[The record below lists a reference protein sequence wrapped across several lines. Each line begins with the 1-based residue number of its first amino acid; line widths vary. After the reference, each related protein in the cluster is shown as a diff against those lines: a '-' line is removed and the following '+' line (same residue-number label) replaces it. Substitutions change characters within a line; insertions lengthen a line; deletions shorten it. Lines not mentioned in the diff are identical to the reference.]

1 MGIFQCFL
9 MCFCLAI
16 VSSAAMNKELTS
28 LISRLS
34 RNSKEFEEIE
44 QAILEKELAK
54 RIVPVLPEP
63 LVLDDRRYKRDAP
76 TVIEL
81 STTQKRMILDM
92 HNNARASV
100 VPTASPELEYMVRL
114 NNTISS
120 YLI

>member
-63 LVLDDRRYKRDAP
+63 LVLDDRRVLCR
-76 TVIEL
+76 
-81 STTQKRMILDM
+81 
-92 HNNARASV
+92 
-100 VPTASPELEYMVRL
+100 
-114 NNTISS
+114 
-120 YLI
+120 